1 MRWRLILA
9 GAGVMAACLLAT
21 GAVPAGALGPPLP
34 SPPLPPLPPLPL
46 LTPTLPPLPSPSL
59 PPLPLPTPSL
69 PVPQPPVPS
78 PPPLPIPTPTLPLPT
93 PSLPVPTPSLPG
105 VLPLPTPSPAGPGV
119 GTLSTPGPADP
130 RAAVKPGGSD
140 PSSQAKVASRG
151 PVTVIN
157 PWISL
162 PPGPV
167 GTVIALVLMFL
178 PLLAGIWLLALA
190 RTVMTARQVA
200 DSALRLNV
208 AADLGVPPR
217 ELAGM
222 SAAALLKIRDE
233 IAFDE
238 LTGVMRRASGIAV
251 TERKIARAKRQ
262 KEPMVAAFVDV
273 DGLKHLNDT
282 EGHAAGDALLR
293 DVATSLKDRLRGE
306 DIIFRYGGDEFV
318 CLLSGSKLED
328 AIKVFEDCLAIA
340 ARKGRFFSYGA
351 AEYRDGDD
359 PVSLLGRADGALY
372 DRREAR
378 RAAGEQVAWREG
390 PRERVSL

>member
-1 MRWRLILA
+1 VTA
-9 GAGVMAACLLAT
+9 SGPGDPQK
-21 GAVPAGALGPPLP
+21 AVPPRGP
-34 SPPLPPLPPLPL
+34 
-46 LTPTLPPLPSPSL
+46 
-59 PPLPLPTPSL
+59 
-69 PVPQPPVPS
+69 
-78 PPPLPIPTPTLPLPT
+78 
-93 PSLPVPTPSLPG
+93 
-105 VLPLPTPSPAGPGV
+105 
-119 GTLSTPGPADP
+119 
-130 RAAVKPGGSD
+130 D
-140 PSSQAKVASRG
+140 PSTQAKVASHN
-151 PVTVIN
+151 PAAVIN

-167 GTVIALVLMFL
+167 GTVIALALMFL

-190 RTVMTARQVA
+190 RTVVTARQVA
-200 DSALRLNV
+200 GSALRLTV

-262 KEPMVAAFVDV
+262 KEPMVAAFIDV

-306 DIIFRYGGDEFV
+306 DVIFRYGGDEFV
-318 CLLSGSKLED
+318 CLLSGSKLDD
-328 AIKVFEDCLAIA
+328 AIKAFEDCLAIA
-340 ARKGRFFSYGA
+340 SRKGRFFSYGA
-351 AEYRDGDD
+351 AEYREGDD
-359 PVSLLGRADGALY
+359 PVSLLGRADAQLY
-372 DRREAR
+372 DRRQAR
-378 RAAGEQVAWREG
+378 RAAGERVAWREG
-390 PRERVSL
+390 PRESVTL